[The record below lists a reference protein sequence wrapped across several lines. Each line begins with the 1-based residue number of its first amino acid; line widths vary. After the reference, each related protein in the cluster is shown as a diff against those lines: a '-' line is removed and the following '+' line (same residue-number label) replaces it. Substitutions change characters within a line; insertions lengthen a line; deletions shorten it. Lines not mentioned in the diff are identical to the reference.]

1 MTRREPYEWQEQD
14 ILGFLDHD
22 LTGLNASQPGAGKT
36 VVSVEV
42 AHRAGTDVNLI
53 IAPDSTHATAWGPT
67 VLGQTDQE
75 LRVVGNKNKATQ
87 SALFDLEFG
96 HPGWYALTPQLF
108 TRMDISQLYPDLLI
122 VDEALALQTPV
133 LTTRG
138 WTTIGGLAVGDWV
151 YGASG
156 DPTRVER
163 LYPIR
168 YDALTYEFEL
178 DSGETLVSDAGHKWL
193 ARPQTG
199 TTYLKPRVV
208 TTQEMVD
215 RGCRWAIDGCP
226 VLSAPDSALPVDPF
240 RLRDTHRGKRTT
252 TGTLHRV
259 NNIRPVPSVPVRCIQ
274 VSAKDHLFL
283 VGRSLVPTHNCH
295 QLSKPMSKGQRKLS
309 GYAPKRDKP
318 ISKQV
323 GAVMALSG
331 TPFRN
336 DFQRAWSVTRLLW
349 PELSGFGQIADAQHD
364 RWCRYRMNSEYDNF
378 SYSKIKYTTERN
390 PGQLFSEMPYVV
402 QHLAREQCCAFH
414 PTGFLSLEKPNEI
427 VYEVPLLPS
436 QVKVIKDL
444 EKMSMAWLEDNPLI
458 ADLPIVMAGRI
469 RQAVIGE
476 MRIDNDGNVA
486 YADNAKSPI
495 IDTAIE
501 IAHEHD
507 GEPVV
512 VFTASQKA
520 AELATVKFIK
530 AGFSAV
536 EVSGDYRTTRVEDLA
551 GFGTKYQIAV
561 CVIAAVGTGTDGLQ
575 RHSNVEIWLDRDL
588 DSTNNIQ
595 AESRLDRI
603 GATKQVQRYILRDQ
617 TGYAEKRYTRETMI
631 RTSIEQSTRRRT

>member
-1 MTRREPYEWQEQD
+1 MTRREPYEWQEVD
-14 ILGFLDHD
+14 IRGFLEND
-22 LTGLNASQPGAGKT
+22 LTGLNASQPGAGKSI
-36 VVSVEV
+36 VSVEA

-96 HPGWYALTPQLF
+96 HPGWYAVTPQFF
-108 TRMDISQLYPDLLI
+108 TRTDISEWFPDLLI
-122 VDEALALQTPV
+122 HDE
-133 LTTRG
+133 
-138 WTTIGGLAVGDWV
+138 
-151 YGASG
+151 
-156 DPTRVER
+156 
-163 LYPIR
+163 
-168 YDALTYEFEL
+168 
-178 DSGETLVSDAGHKWL
+178 H
-193 ARPQTG
+193 
-199 TTYLKPRVV
+199 
-208 TTQEMVD
+208 
-215 RGCRWAIDGCP
+215 
-226 VLSAPDSALPVDPF
+226 
-240 RLRDTHRGKRTT
+240 
-252 TGTLHRV
+252 
-259 NNIRPVPSVPVRCIQ
+259 
-274 VSAKDHLFL
+274 
-283 VGRSLVPTHNCH
+283 H
-295 QLSKPMSKGQRKLS
+295 QLSKQKSKGQRKLS

-378 SYSKIKYTTERN
+378 SYSKVKYTTERH

-520 AELATVKFIK
+520 AELATAKFIK